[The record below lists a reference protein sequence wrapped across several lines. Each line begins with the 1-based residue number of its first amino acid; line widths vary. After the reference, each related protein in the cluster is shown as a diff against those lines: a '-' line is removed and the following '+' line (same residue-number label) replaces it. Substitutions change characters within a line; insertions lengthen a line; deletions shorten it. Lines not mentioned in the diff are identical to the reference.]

1 MDEKDRNKLI
11 HDYRSRYETY
21 GYSPK
26 TLGWDKGKQDVR
38 FEVLTAPFQISG
50 KKILDIGCGF
60 ADLCSF
66 LERKNS
72 PSRTSFTYC
81 GVDLVEPLIA
91 EAKNRHPAHTFVLGD
106 FLDLTFGETFDF
118 AVASG
123 IFNRKYEGS
132 QDNYTLIEK
141 SIAKALA
148 LVQDGIAFD
157 FLSDQVDYQYAHT
170 FHSSPSRIL
179 EIAYQYSRNVLL
191 RNDYMP
197 FEFSLYIF
205 KDDSFDKQ
213 DTLFRLYKKR
223 MPQSGNTALR
233 K

>member
-1 MDEKDRNKLI
+1 MDQKDKDKLI
-11 HDYRSRYETY
+11 DDYCSRYEAY

-26 TLGWDKGKQDVR
+26 TLGWDKGKQNVR
-38 FEVLTAPFQISG
+38 FEVLTSPFQITG

-60 ADLCSF
+60 GDLCYF
-66 LERKNS
+66 LEGKNT
-72 PSRTSFTYC
+72 PERTQFSYC
-81 GVDLVEPLIA
+81 GIDLVEPLIA
-91 EAKNRHPAHTFVLGD
+91 EARNRHPAHTFLSGD
-106 FLDLTFGETFDF
+106 FLDLTLDETFDF

-123 IFNRKYEGS
+123 IFNRKYEGN

-141 SIAKALA
+141 SIAKALS
-148 LVQDGIAFD
+148 LVREGIAFD
-157 FLSDQVDYQYAHT
+157 FLSDKVDYQYAHT

-197 FEFSLYIF
+197 FEFSLFIF

-223 MPQSGNTALR
+223 MQQSCNTAVL
-233 K
+233 